1 MIKETMTREQRL
13 LAAVTHGKLDRIPFS
28 SMLDDF
34 ALKQKGVPRQ
44 FSRDAAY
51 TARVLQAYHEIYDDL
66 GGYDFQWHAGL
77 GFSYSS
83 WHGCMD
89 MVVNSVPGKEGAV
102 MPEREVLTQEDYDK
116 IIKLGWNGFCRE
128 FYPRVSGLSI
138 EQIDE
143 MQKKQFSAM
152 QEDRKWWEE
161 RGVPILMG
169 GTTMNCEMILSLG
182 RTLTKLTLDIYR
194 QPDKIQ
200 AVIEAMVGDC
210 INNTLRNARATGIPW
225 AHILLA
231 RGSSTFYNIPTF
243 ERFVFASIKK
253 MVEAF
258 VSAGLFVNMHL
269 DTNWIL
275 NLPYFKEFP
284 INKCMV
290 ELDSVT
296 DIFKAKEILSGHVCI
311 KGDVPATMLSL
322 GKPEDVSAYCRKLI
336 DVIGKGGGF
345 ILSTGCT
352 CPVDAKYENVKAM
365 IDTAKSYYP
374 FVNSTQSIR

>member
-13 LAAVTHGKLDRIPFS
+13 LAAVTHGKVDRIPVS
-28 SMLDDF
+28 SMFDDF
-34 ALKQKGVPRQ
+34 ALRQKGLPRQ
-44 FSRDAAY
+44 FGGDAEY
-51 TARVLQAYHEIYDDL
+51 TARVLQAYHEVYDDL
-66 GGYDFQWHAGL
+66 GGYDFQWHAGP

-116 IIKLGWNGFCRE
+116 IINLGWNGFCRE
-128 FYPRVSGLSI
+128 FYTRVSGLSI
-138 EQIDE
+138 GQIDE
-143 MQKKQFSAM
+143 MQKKQFSIM

-161 RGVPILMG
+161 RGVPILIG
-169 GTTMNCEMILSLG
+169 GMTMNCEMILSLG
-182 RTLTKLTLDIYR
+182 RTLTELTLDIYR
-194 QPDKIQ
+194 QPDKIR

-210 INNTLRNARATGIPW
+210 IANTLRNARATGIPW
-225 AHILLA
+225 ANILLA

-243 ERFVFASIKK
+243 ERFVFPSIKK

-258 VSAGLFVNMHL
+258 VKAGLFVNMHL

-284 INKCMV
+284 KNKCMV
-290 ELDSVT
+290 ELDSTT
-296 DIFKAKEILSGHVCI
+296 DILKAKEILSGHVCI

-336 DVIGKGGGF
+336 DVIGVGGGF

-365 IDTAKSYYP
+365 VETAKNYYP
-374 FVNSTQSIR
+374 H